1 MTRHKCRPLATGFA
15 FLEAP
20 RWHDGRLWFS
30 DFNTHLVHRL
40 ETDGSVSTVCEVPGQ
55 PSGLGFNPAGELMI
69 SSMLDHRV
77 LVLRDGELV
86 ELADLSADQ
95 GGPGN
100 DMLVDARGRA
110 YVGNFGSDVDAGEPE
125 RATTLVLVDPDG
137 SVRVVAEGLEFPNG
151 MAITAD
157 GRQLLVGE
165 SLACRVSA
173 FDLAED
179 GSLSNRQAWAEF
191 EPRPATFTFA
201 DAMSDA
207 AGIVPDGLCLDADD
221 GMWVANSGGN
231 DVVRVLRGGEVT
243 DRIDLGDHAAYACML
258 GGPDGRS
265 LFICVGGLFGT
276 YDRATAQAGELWVT
290 EVDVPGPGP
299 T

>member
-1 MTRHKCRPLATGFA
+1 MSASGLRTLATGFA

-20 RWHDGRLWFS
+20 RWHEGRLWFS

-40 ETDGSVSTVCEVPGQ
+40 EPDGSIATICEVPGQ
-55 PSGLGFNPAGELMI
+55 PSGLGFTPAGELMI

-77 LVLRDGELV
+77 LVLRDGALV
-86 ELADLSADQ
+86 EVADLTAYQ

-100 DMLVDARGRA
+100 DLLVDRQGRA
-110 YVGNFGSDVDAGEPE
+110 YVGNFGADVDAGEPE
-125 RATTLVLVDPDG
+125 RGTALVLVDPDG
-137 SVRVVAEGLEFPNG
+137 SVRVVAEDLQFPNG

-157 GRQLLVGE
+157 GSQLLVGE
-165 SLACRVSA
+165 SLACRVSS
-173 FDLAED
+173 FDIAPD

-191 EPRPATFTFA
+191 QPRPRTFTFV
-201 DAMSDA
+201 DAMSDQ
-207 AGIVPDGLCLDADD
+207 AGIVPDGLCLDVEDAL
-221 GMWVANSGGN
+221 WVANSGGN

-265 LFICVGGLFGT
+265 LYLCVGGLFGT
-276 YDRATAQAGELWVT
+276 YDRETAQAGELWVA
-290 EVDVPGPGP
+290 EVDVPGPTDG
-299 T
+299 